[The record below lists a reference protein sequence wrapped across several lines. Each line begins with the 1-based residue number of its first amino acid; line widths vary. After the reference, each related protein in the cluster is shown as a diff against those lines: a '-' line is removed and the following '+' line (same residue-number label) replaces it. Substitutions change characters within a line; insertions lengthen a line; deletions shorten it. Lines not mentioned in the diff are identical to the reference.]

1 MSDFMTTLFG
11 PLDKKYCIY
20 FYFLSI
26 ILYVFFVVS
35 GISLI
40 ALFFKKFDKT
50 VLFNNA
56 FVLINLL
63 IAYFVNRLFYTICV
77 SSLR

>member
-26 ILYVFFVVS
+26 ILFVFFVVS

-40 ALFFKKFDKT
+40 ALFFKKFDRT
-50 VLFNNA
+50 VLLNNA

-63 IAYFVNRLFYTICV
+63 IAYFVNRLFYTMCV